1 MGINNLYTLYTDFR
15 ILSPRMTYLIYP
27 LPFFWHNSKQKHK
40 INTVASA
47 PSQFVFNLSY
57 KNNKTVQKTTLPKHF
72 TGLPKLHLILLDTK
86 KIHLILGIFGR
97 STKLIQM
104 LACFQHVMEIYLER
118 WSTQCKY
125 VGHLKSKASLFIPFS
140 HCHGLSHLIQGMVL
154 DQRL

>member
-1 MGINNLYTLYTDFR
+1 M
-15 ILSPRMTYLIYP
+15 
-27 LPFFWHNSKQKHK
+27 HE
-40 INTVASA
+40 INTVASG
-47 PSQFVFNLSY
+47 PSHFVFNLNY
-57 KNNKTVQKTTLPKHF
+57 KNSTTIWKTKHSLR
-72 TGLPKLHLILLDTK
+72 TSQACPSCTQSSLDTK

-97 STKLIQM
+97 SSKLIQM